1 MQVQILSALDA
12 TFIYLESEH
21 SPMAI
26 GGVYVFD
33 AKEAPDSFSYDTW
46 VTVVQDRLRCSKVF
60 RERLVEVPW
69 DLSFPY
75 WIRDPDFDLQAH
87 LPRKR
92 LEAPGGMQELM
103 GLAAEI
109 WSNMLDRGRPLWE
122 MTFVEGL
129 DNISGISK
137 GSCALITRVHHA
149 AVDGKAGEEMMS
161 ALMDLS
167 PEIRQ
172 MEGEDDWEPEEIP
185 SRLDAITESWS
196 KAGKKALGLPGFIG
210 KTAMGAAHLFTDK
223 RLRTLEPPPRILT
236 APTSIFNQPIRS
248 RKSYWA
254 KNFDFERIRAIRK
267 AAPGVTIN
275 DIVLAICAGG
285 LRNYLLEKDELP
297 EKPLVAMAPI
307 SVRQESVEKGN
318 DDGKGNQ
325 VSAMLLSLA
334 TDIDDPLERLLH
346 IHQNTQRSKVHANAL
361 PANQLTEF
369 LPSETLA
376 AAARVY
382 TRTRLGGRHRP
393 FFNVTITNVPGPPVP
408 LYIAGAKIHTA
419 YGMAPIL
426 DGLGLILVV
435 LSYRGRLSIGVNSSE
450 QIVPDPEFLVNCI
463 AGSLGD
469 LEKAITQENVID
481 LPDSPKL
488 DESHTSDR
496 MAASTGAE
504 SLRQFRDAS
513 RELDKAIESLEAL
526 EK

>member
-1 MQVQILSALDA
+1 VQILSALDA

-33 AKEAPDSFSYDTW
+33 AKDAPKSFSYDAW
-46 VTVVQDRLRCSKVF
+46 QAVVQDRLRESKVF

-87 LPRKR
+87 LPRVR
-92 LEAPGGMQELM
+92 LAEPGGMQELM

-109 WSNMLDRGRPLWE
+109 WSEVLDRERPLWE

-129 DNISGISK
+129 DSISGIAK
-137 GSCALITRVHHA
+137 GSYALITRVHHA
-149 AVDGKAGEEMMS
+149 AVDGKAGGEMMS

-167 PEIRQ
+167 PETRQ
-172 MEGEDDWEPEEIP
+172 MKGEDTWEPEEIP
-185 SRLDAITESWS
+185 SKWDAIAESWS

-210 KTAMGAAHLFTDK
+210 KTALGAAHLFTDK

-236 APTSIFNQPIRS
+236 APATIFNQPIRS
-248 RKSYWA
+248 GRTYWA

-275 DIVLAICAGG
+275 DVVLAICAGG
-285 LRNYLLEKDELP
+285 LRDYLLAKNELP
-297 EKPLVAMAPI
+297 DKPLVAMAPI
-307 SVRQESVEKGN
+307 SVRTESEAKGN
-318 DDGKGNQ
+318 DDGTGNQ

-334 TDIDDPLERLLH
+334 TDISDPLERLLH
-346 IHQNTQRSKVHANAL
+346 IHSNTRRSKVHASAL
-361 PANQLTEF
+361 PANQLTDF

-435 LSYRGRLSIGVNSSE
+435 LSYKGQISISASSCE
-450 QIVPDPEFLVNCI
+450 QIVPDPDFLVKCI
-463 AGSLGD
+463 ASSLD
-469 LEKAITQENVID
+469 ELESAVAQENAIN
-481 LPDSPKL
+481 LAEAREL
-488 DESHTSDR
+488 DEAH
-496 MAASTGAE
+496 ASARIDASAGAE
-504 SLRQFRDAS
+504 SLREFREAS
-513 RELDKAIESLEAL
+513 RALDEAIESLKGLDE
-526 EK
+526 

>member
-1 MQVQILSALDA
+1 
-12 TFIYLESEH
+12 
-21 SPMAI
+21 MAI

-33 AKEAPDSFSYDTW
+33 AKDAPDTFSYDAW
-46 VTVVQDRLRCSKVF
+46 QTVVRDRLRCSKVF

-87 LPRKR
+87 LPRVK
-92 LEAPGGMQELM
+92 LASPGGMQELM
-103 GLAAEI
+103 GLAASI
-109 WSNMLDRGRPLWE
+109 WSEVLDRERPLWE

-129 DNISGISK
+129 DNISGIAKDSY
-137 GSCALITRVHHA
+137 ALITHVHHA
-149 AVDGKAGEEMMS
+149 AVDGKAGSEMMS
-161 ALMDLS
+161 ALMDIS

-172 MEGEDDWEPEEIP
+172 MKGEDPWEPEEMP
-185 SRLDAITESWS
+185 SKWDAIAESWS

-210 KTAMGAAHLFTDK
+210 KTALGAAHLFTDK
-223 RLRTLEPPPRILT
+223 RLRRLEPPPRILT
-236 APTSIFNQPIRS
+236 APATIFNQTIRS
-248 RKSYWA
+248 GRSYWA

-267 AAPGVTIN
+267 AAPGITIN
-275 DIVLAICAGG
+275 DVVLAICAGG
-285 LRNYLLEKDELP
+285 LRDYLLEKNELP

-307 SVRQESVEKGN
+307 SVRQEGEGKGD
-318 DDGKGNQ
+318 DDGTGNQ

-334 TDIDDPLERLLH
+334 TDIGDPLERLLH
-346 IHQNTQRSKVHANAL
+346 IHNNTRRSKVHASAL

-435 LSYRGRLSIGVNSSE
+435 LSYKGQISIGASSCE
-450 QIVPDPEFLVNCI
+450 QIVPDPDILVNCI
-463 AGSLGD
+463 ANALDD
-469 LEKAITQENVID
+469 LESAVAQENTIN
-481 LPDSPKL
+481 L
-488 DESHTSDR
+488 
-496 MAASTGAE
+496 AE
-504 SLRQFRDAS
+504 A
-513 RELDKAIESLEAL
+513 RELDADYVSAKIDTSAGTESLSAFREASRALDEAIESLEGL
-526 EK
+526 DK

>member
-1 MQVQILSALDA
+1 VQILSALDA

-26 GGVYVFD
+26 GGIYVFD
-33 AKEAPDSFSYDTW
+33 AKDAPKTFSYDAW
-46 VTVVQDRLRCSKVF
+46 QAVVQSRLRCSKVF

-87 LPRKR
+87 LPRVR
-92 LEAPGGMQELM
+92 LAAPGGMQELM

-109 WSNMLDRGRPLWE
+109 WSEVLDRERPLWE
-122 MTFVEGL
+122 LTFVEGL
-129 DNISGISK
+129 DSISGIAK
-137 GSCALITRVHHA
+137 GSYALISRVHHA
-149 AVDGKAGEEMMS
+149 AVDGKAGGEMMS

-172 MEGEDDWEPEEIP
+172 MEGEDTWTPEEIP
-185 SRLDAITESWS
+185 SKWDAIAESWS

-210 KTAMGAAHLFTDK
+210 KTALGAAHLFTDK

-236 APTSIFNQPIRS
+236 APASIFNQPIRS
-248 RKSYWA
+248 SRTYWA
-254 KNFDFERIRAIRK
+254 KNFDFEHIRAIRK

-275 DIVLAICAGG
+275 DVVLAICAGG
-285 LRNYLLEKDELP
+285 LRDYLLEKNELP
-297 EKPLVAMAPI
+297 DKPLVAMAPI
-307 SVRQESVEKGN
+307 SVRQESADKGN
-318 DDGKGNQ
+318 GDGTGNQ

-334 TDIDDPLERLLH
+334 TDISDPLERLLH

-361 PANQLTEF
+361 PANQITEF

-435 LSYRGRLSIGVNSSE
+435 LSYKGRISISASSCE

-463 AGSLGD
+463 AGSLAD
-469 LEKAITQENVID
+469 LEKAIAQESAVELARTLELEQSRASARID
-481 LPDSPKL
+481 AHAGVDSLKTFREASRAL
-488 DESHTSDR
+488 DE
-496 MAASTGAE
+496 
-504 SLRQFRDAS
+504 
-513 RELDKAIESLEAL
+513 AIESLEGL